1 MGSGNPV
8 VWLRAAALVVTA
20 GLLLVIWQRLSVSSV
35 DLQQLSAWLAPH
47 RHAWY
52 ALPVVVAAFVLLG
65 LVMVPVILLIAATGV
80 AFGPWLG
87 PPYAMAGCLASASA
101 GFAIGRWLGLRRV
114 ERWGGERVVKL
125 TRALKRNGT
134 LAVFLVRKVPVPFLL
149 TNIVV
154 GASTVRYRD
163 FMVGT
168 MLGMGAFVVALAGFG
183 YHLSQAWR
191 DPSPAVVL
199 AALLFLGIPLA
210 IAYVVNRALRPGE
223 VAS

>member
-101 GFAIGRWLGLRRV
+101 DLRSAAG
-114 ERWGGERVVKL
+114 WGC
-125 TRALKRNGT
+125 
-134 LAVFLVRKVPVPFLL
+134 
-149 TNIVV
+149 
-154 GASTVRYRD
+154 GASNA
-163 FMVGT
+163 G
-168 MLGMGAFVVALAGFG
+168 VV
-183 YHLSQAWR
+183 S
-191 DPSPAVVL
+191 
-199 AALLFLGIPLA
+199 
-210 IAYVVNRALRPGE
+210 
-223 VAS
+223 ASSS